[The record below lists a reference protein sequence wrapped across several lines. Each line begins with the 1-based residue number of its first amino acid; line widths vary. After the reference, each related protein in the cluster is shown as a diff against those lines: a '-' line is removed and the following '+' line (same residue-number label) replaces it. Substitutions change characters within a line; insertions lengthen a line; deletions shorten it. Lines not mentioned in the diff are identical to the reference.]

1 MKALAL
7 DRARSRTAKQERA
20 NRAARRAIARES
32 RRADRRRGKRPNL
45 ANGFTPDLL
54 DGIWE
59 TVVAAADRLQTAIIN
74 LTTSEALKK
83 KPNKATHQTKL
94 RKTVMA
100 GVAVMAAE
108 ADKVERDARHL
119 GRATAT
125 HIIDQA
131 PQIPTDAQLRAAR
144 HMPKMPRNMELGTTV
159 RTPKSLRQS
168 VQDMAPTLY
177 GTGSHLFD
185 DIVNRIAAA
194 PPESDTARRR
204 IAQQVLNE
212 YKQRGITGF
221 VDKAGRRWNMVS
233 YVEMAT
239 RTAASE
245 LAARAHLDE
254 LQRAGIDVVR
264 YTVMPNCHPWCKP
277 FQGRLLSIT
286 GMTRGTYYGEKIV
299 CSVPEAI
306 ARGAR
311 HPNAVLGDEQAI
323 DTYGEPLAGSKG
335 TYSGPAVTVRTSKGH
350 QLTVSPEHPIFTR
363 RGWFTAQSLA
373 VGDYVAYDANSKR
386 GLRSAEVKSDYN
398 NMKPTTKEVFD
409 ALKMGGSSTRVAAAG
424 HYFNDDRKF
433 LKGEIDIVDT
443 EAFLPDVPDPQVV
456 QDTGQVIFV
465 RPGIRDGQFA
475 RLRPTEDALTR
486 QSLPLD
492 VGRALPYINASGNQR
507 ATDSAIRNAVRSG
520 QFLTGYARK
529 VLPLKGGN
537 IDFFAEPKLDTGLNE
552 SMSNSRRGD
561 SQDAGTVGLAVPGGI
576 EFDQVVSVDIVQFSG
591 HAYDFQTTEGVYAVG
606 GIITHNCRHSF
617 RAHLPGM
624 TAPDPDTIDP
634 GDYKATQQLRALER
648 EIRRE
653 KRTRDTALTPEAR
666 AAANRNIQ
674 ALQKQVREH
683 VAATGIPRNRWR
695 EQVAHAL

>member
-7 DRARSRTAKQERA
+7 GRARQRADKGERR

-32 RRADRRRGKRPNL
+32 RRAARRRGKRPNL

-54 DGIWE
+54 DGIWQ
-59 TVVAAADRLQTAIIN
+59 TVVEAADRLQTAIIN
-74 LTTSEALKK
+74 LTTGEALKK
-83 KPNKATHQTKL
+83 KPNKATHQAKL

-100 GVAVMAAE
+100 GVATIAQE

-131 PQIPTDAQLRAAR
+131 PQMPTDAQLRDAR
-144 HMPKMPRNMELGTTV
+144 HMPKMPRNAELGTTV

-204 IAQQVLNE
+204 IAQQILNE

-245 LAARAHLDE
+245 LAARAHLNE

-264 YTVMPNCHPWCKP
+264 YTVMPNCHPWCQP

-311 HPNAVLGDEQAI
+311 HV
-323 DTYGEPLAGSKG
+323 
-335 TYSGPAVTVRTSKGH
+335 
-350 QLTVSPEHPIFTR
+350 
-363 RGWFTAQSLA
+363 
-373 VGDYVAYDANSKR
+373 
-386 GLRSAEVKSDYN
+386 
-398 NMKPTTKEVFD
+398 
-409 ALKMGGSSTRVAAAG
+409 
-424 HYFNDDRKF
+424 
-433 LKGEIDIVDT
+433 
-443 EAFLPDVPDPQVV
+443 
-456 QDTGQVIFV
+456 
-465 RPGIRDGQFA
+465 
-475 RLRPTEDALTR
+475 
-486 QSLPLD
+486 
-492 VGRALPYINASGNQR
+492 
-507 ATDSAIRNAVRSG
+507 
-520 QFLTGYARK
+520 
-529 VLPLKGGN
+529 
-537 IDFFAEPKLDTGLNE
+537 
-552 SMSNSRRGD
+552 
-561 SQDAGTVGLAVPGGI
+561 
-576 EFDQVVSVDIVQFSG
+576 
-591 HAYDFQTTEGVYAVG
+591 
-606 GIITHNCRHSF
+606 NCRHSF

-653 KRTRDTALTPEAR
+653 KRARDTALTPEEE

-683 VAATGIPRNRWR
+683 VARTGIPRNRWR